1 MDGNDNIENGID
13 ALDISVSDTV
23 AAAAT
28 HVGEGDASTTIQLL
42 VLPLCCCGMAE

>member
-13 ALDISVSDTV
+13 ALDVSVSDTV

-28 HVGEGDASTTIQLL
+28 HVGEGDASTIQLL
-42 VLPLCCCGMAE
+42 VLLLCCCGMAE